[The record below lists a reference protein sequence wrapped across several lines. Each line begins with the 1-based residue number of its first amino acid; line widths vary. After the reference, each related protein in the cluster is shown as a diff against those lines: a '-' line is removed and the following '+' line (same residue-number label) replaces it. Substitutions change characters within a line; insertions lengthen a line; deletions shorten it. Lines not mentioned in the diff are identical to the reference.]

1 VQNKP
6 EIKRQHNRQEKTYIT
21 EDVNVPEQKAK
32 KMHNSEA
39 GRNLIFILG
48 IMQRSG
54 TNYLNNLLLLHP
66 DCEYPGLVWEDYDYL
81 KEYADSVYHS
91 WSPLW
96 KNKVT
101 EIMGHNPL
109 LNCIGEGLCSF
120 FSRQYESNS
129 RPQLKS
135 TKKGT
140 NREAKSP
147 RIVTATPSVKSLQY
161 FFQLFPCAHLLIVIR
176 DGRAV
181 VESGIK
187 SFNWDF
193 EHSARR
199 WAEAAETIHEFDV
212 YVEQDRYLIVRYED
226 LYSNNSSE
234 MTNIFSFLGLD
245 IEKYDFDAA
254 ANLPVMGSS
263 DLSDDKKKIHWNAG
277 EKSPDFNPIDRWKH
291 WKRPNH
297 ERFNWLA
304 GKYQEQFAYSKKK
317 YESRHS
323 LWAVWNMIL
332 DRLYKLEVW
341 LKNRNVFLYEP
352 VRKVRN
358 LFFLLPD
365 KFTRRSSDNAS
376 VERIVN

>member
-1 VQNKP
+1 M
-6 EIKRQHNRQEKTYIT
+6 NRDYSQGKKTYVS
-21 EDVNVPEQKAK
+21 EHVGSLEKKVD
-32 KMHNSEA
+32 KMHTSEA
-39 GRNLIFILG
+39 GHNLIFILG

-66 DCEYPGLVWEDYDYL
+66 ECEYPGFVWEDYLIAHADHL
-81 KEYADSVYHS
+81 KTYADSVYQS
-91 WSPLW
+91 WSPSW
-96 KNKVT
+96 KNKT
-101 EIMGHNPL
+101 SHIMDQNPL
-109 LNCIGEGLCSF
+109 LLCIGEGLSSF
-120 FSRQYESNS
+120 FRRQYESNS

-140 NREAKSP
+140 DREAKSP
-147 RIVTATPSVKSLQY
+147 RIVTTTPSVKSLKY
-161 FFQLFPCAHLLIVIR
+161 VFQLFPCAHLLIIIR
-176 DGRAV
+176 DGRSIV
-181 VESGIK
+181 QSGIK

-193 EHSARR
+193 EHAVRR
-199 WAEAAETIHEFDV
+199 WAEAIETIHEFDDSA
-212 YVEQDRYLIVRYED
+212 QQGRYLVVTYED
-226 LYSNNSSE
+226 IYSNNRSE
-234 MTNIFSFLGLD
+234 MTNILSFLGLD

-263 DLSDDKKKIHWNAG
+263 DLSDDKKKIHWNAK

-297 ERFNWLA
+297 ERFNWLV

-341 LKNRNVFLYEP
+341 LKNRNVFLYKP

-358 LFFLLPD
+358 SFFLLPD

-376 VERIVN
+376 VERIVS